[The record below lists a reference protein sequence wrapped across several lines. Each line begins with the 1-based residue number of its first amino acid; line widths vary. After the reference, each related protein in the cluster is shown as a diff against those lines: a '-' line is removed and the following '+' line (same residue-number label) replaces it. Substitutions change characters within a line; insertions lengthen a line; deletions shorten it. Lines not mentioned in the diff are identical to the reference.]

1 MSYRLRYE
9 VSVDW
14 VGDGQG
20 PMGGAITQLSGAEA
34 GGAQTLKFFNA
45 AGGQNIV
52 GTGTG
57 GAIAAANITTLL
69 AAMSADL
76 STQMNVAAKLAQLQG
91 FATGGG

>member
-9 VSVDW
+9 VHVDW

-20 PMGGAITQLSGAEA
+20 PMGGATAQIPGFEA
-34 GGAQTLKFFNA
+34 GGAQTLDFFNA

-57 GAIAAANITTLL
+57 GALASANITTLL
-69 AAMSADL
+69 TAMSADL

>member
-1 MSYRLRYE
+1 MSYRLRYQ
-9 VSVDW
+9 VNIDW
-14 VGDGQG
+14 VGDGEG
-20 PMGGAITQLSGAEA
+20 PMGGAVAQLAGSEA

-52 GTGTG
+52 GTGTA
-57 GAIAAANITTLL
+57 GALAAANITTLL

-76 STQMNVAAKLAQLQG
+76 STQMNVAATLQRLQG